1 MLSKNVL
8 LPTSGKQL
16 ANVPENMFN
25 LVFGYDDSRFYGNIA
40 GKYVGSFYGDLT
52 NKEKIEGRTVFD
64 LNAGIYLPVDK
75 KVIKSAA
82 LRFSMLN
89 VFDKEYL
96 SSARTVA
103 FNSAPVNGL
112 GRARRTTT
120 WVKSVR
126 RWCRWRPTSKPT
138 PKPNV

>member
-1 MLSKNVL
+1 M
-8 LPTSGKQL
+8 
-16 ANVPENMFN
+16 
-25 LVFGYDDSRFYGNIA
+25 
-40 GKYVGSFYGDLT
+40 T

-112 GRARRTTT
+112 GASTAYYNVGEERTAM
-120 WVKSVR
+120 VSLEA
-126 RWCRWRPTSKPT
+126 
-138 PKPNV
+138 NF